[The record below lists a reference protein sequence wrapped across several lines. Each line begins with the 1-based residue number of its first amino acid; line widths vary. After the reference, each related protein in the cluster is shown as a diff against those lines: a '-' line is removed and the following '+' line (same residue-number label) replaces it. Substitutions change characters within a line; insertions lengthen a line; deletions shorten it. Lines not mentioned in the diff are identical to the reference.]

1 MTDNTPLGIRKCLAL
16 TRRAFEIQWRINRKF
31 FLSNGCY
38 GIISTLSP
46 FATIWFSAR
55 LLSELAGQCRP
66 GKLAFWAVCAA
77 CTGLLIRLLT
87 STAEHWKDANQLTFW
102 HRTEHLYAE
111 KMQSMDFEDVE
122 DARVHELRSQ
132 IGQNDNYNNFGLNR
146 PLWEI
151 NGIISALTGVLASVA
166 MTVSLFQSS
175 VNHGFSM
182 QWLNSPLCVVVLLG
196 LIFAAAFVS
205 IRMTAI
211 STACVCG
218 MTAMEHVKKGNR
230 IWCYYGFRLPSLTKA
245 GMDIRLYHMD
255 CGIRAAL
262 EQSQKENWEVETAT
276 ANVRGRCEG
285 ISQLSG
291 SICYGLCYIYV
302 ALKALGAA
310 FPIGF
315 VVQYVG
321 TIGQFSESVR
331 KLAISSTTLIRNAK
345 YLELTYSFL
354 DIENKK
360 YMGTIPVEKRDDN
373 EFEIEFR
380 DVSFRY
386 PGSETDALKHL
397 SFRFKLGTKLAVVGM
412 NGSGKSTMIKLL
424 CRLYDPTEGEILLN
438 GINIQKYDYDEY
450 MSLFSVVFQDFQ
462 LFSFTLGENVASS
475 RNYDRVKAQRCLKQA
490 GFGQRLSQLPKG
502 LDTYLNQDF
511 DQSGVT
517 MSGGEAQKIALARAL
532 YKDAPFMILDE
543 PTAALDPMA
552 EYEIYTRFND
562 MVGRKTAV
570 YISHRL
576 SSCRFCDEIAVFHEG
591 KLVQYGTHSQLL
603 ADPNGQYYALWTAQ
617 AQYYTEESV

>member
-46 FATIWFSAR
+46 FVTIWFSAR
-55 LLSELAGQCRP
+55 LLSELAGECRP
-66 GKLAFWAVCAA
+66 EKLVFWAVCAA

-87 STAEHWKDANQLTFW
+87 STAEHWKDANQPTFW

-122 DARVHELRSQ
+122 DARIHELRSQ
-132 IGQNDNYNNFGLNR
+132 IDQNDNYNSFGLNR

-151 NGIISALTGVLASVA
+151 NGIISALTGILASVA
-166 MTVSLFQSS
+166 MTVSLFRSS
-175 VNHGFSM
+175 VNPGFSM
-182 QWLNSPLCVVVLLG
+182 QWLNSPLCAAVLLG

-230 IWCYYGFRLPSLTKA
+230 IWCYYGFRLPGLTKA

-255 CGIRAAL
+255 RGIRAAL
-262 EQSQKENWEVETAT
+262 EQSQKEDWMVETAT

-321 TIGQFSESVR
+321 AIGQLSESVR
-331 KLAISSTTLIRNAK
+331 KLAVSVTSLIQNAS
-345 YLELTYSFL
+345 YLEVTYSFL

-360 YMGTIPVEKRDDN
+360 YMGTIPVEKRNDN

-386 PGSETDALKHL
+386 PGTETDALKHL

-438 GINIQKYDYDEY
+438 GINIQKYDYEEY

-462 LFSFTLGENVASS
+462 LFSFTLGENVAARRS
-475 RNYDRVKAQRCLKQA
+475 YDREKVLRCLQEA

-517 MSGGEAQKIALARAL
+517 MSGGETQKIALARAL

-543 PTAALDPMA
+543 PTAALDPLA

-562 MVGRKTAV
+562 MVGNKTAV

-576 SSCRFCDEIAVFHEG
+576 SSCRFCDEIAVFHQGE
-591 KLVQYGTHSQLL
+591 LVQYGSHAELL
-603 ADPNGQYYALWTAQ
+603 ADMKGQYYALWMAQ
-617 AQYYTEESV
+617 AQYYAEEG

>member
-46 FATIWFSAR
+46 FVTIWFSAR
-55 LLSELAGQCRP
+55 LLSELAGECRP
-66 GKLAFWAVCAA
+66 EKLVFWAVCAA

-87 STAEHWKDANQLTFW
+87 STAEHWKDANQPTFW

-122 DARVHELRSQ
+122 DARIHELRSQ
-132 IGQNDNYNNFGLNR
+132 IDQNDNYNSFGLNR

-151 NGIISALTGVLASVA
+151 NGIISALTGILASVA
-166 MTVSLFQSS
+166 MTVSLFRSS
-175 VNHGFSM
+175 VNPGFSM
-182 QWLNSPLCVVVLLG
+182 QWLNSPLCAAVLLG

-230 IWCYYGFRLPSLTKA
+230 IWCYYGFRLPGLTKA

-255 CGIRAAL
+255 RGIRAAL
-262 EQSQKENWEVETAT
+262 EQSQKEDRMVETAT

-302 ALKALGAA
+302 ALKALGDA

-321 TIGQFSESVR
+321 AIGQFSESVR
-331 KLAISSTTLIRNAK
+331 KLAVSVTSLIQNAS
-345 YLELTYSFL
+345 YLEVTYSFL

-386 PGSETDALKHL
+386 PGTETDALKHL

-438 GINIQKYDYDEY
+438 GINIQKYDYEEY

-462 LFSFTLGENVASS
+462 LFSFTLGENVAARRS
-475 RNYDRVKAQRCLKQA
+475 YDREKVLRCLQEA

-517 MSGGEAQKIALARAL
+517 MSGGETQKIALARAL

-543 PTAALDPMA
+543 PTAALDPLA

-562 MVGRKTAV
+562 MVGNKTAV

-576 SSCRFCDEIAVFHEG
+576 SSCRFCDEIAVFHQGE
-591 KLVQYGTHSQLL
+591 LVQYGSHAELL
-603 ADPNGQYYALWTAQ
+603 ADTKGQYYALWMAQ
-617 AQYYTEESV
+617 AQYYAEEG

>member
-1 MTDNTPLGIRKCLAL
+1 MANNIPMGLRQRFAL
-16 TRRAFEIQWRINRKF
+16 TCRAFEIQWRINRKF
-31 FLSNGCY
+31 FLSNLCY

-46 FATIWFSAR
+46 FAAIWFSAR
-55 LLSELAGQCRP
+55 LLSELAGQCHP
-66 GKLAFWAVCAA
+66 EKLVFWAVCAA

-87 STAEHWKDANQLTFW
+87 STAEHWKDANQPTFW

-111 KMQSMDFEDVE
+111 KMQSLDFEDVE
-122 DARVHELRSQ
+122 DARIHELRSQ
-132 IGQNDNYNNFGLNR
+132 IDQNDNYNSFGLNR

-151 NGIISALTGVLASVA
+151 NGIISALTGIIASVA
-166 MTVSLFQSS
+166 MTVSLFYSRVSS
-175 VNHGFSM
+175 GYSM

-205 IRMTAI
+205 IRMTEI
-211 STACVCG
+211 STECVCG
-218 MTAMEHVKKGNR
+218 MTAMEHIKKGNR
-230 IWCYYGFRLPSLTKA
+230 IWCYYGFHLPGLTKA

-255 CGIRAAL
+255 CGIQAAL
-262 EQSQKENWEVETAT
+262 EQSQKEDWMVETAT

-321 TIGQFSESVR
+321 AIGQLSESVR
-331 KLAISSTTLIRNAK
+331 KLAVSVTSLIQNAS
-345 YLELTYSFL
+345 YLEVTYSFL

-386 PGSETDALKHL
+386 PGTETDALKHL

-438 GINIQKYDYDEY
+438 GINIQKYDYEEY

-462 LFSFTLGENVASS
+462 LFSFTLGENVAARRS
-475 RNYDRVKAQRCLKQA
+475 YDPDKVRRCLEQA

-517 MSGGEAQKIALARAL
+517 MSGGETQKIALARAL

-543 PTAALDPMA
+543 PTAALDPLA

-562 MVGRKTAV
+562 MVGNKTAV

-576 SSCRFCDEIAVFHEG
+576 SSCRFCDEIAVFHQGE
-591 KLVQYGTHSQLL
+591 LVQYGSHAELL
-603 ADPNGQYYALWTAQ
+603 ADTKGQYYALWMAQ
-617 AQYYTEESV
+617 AQYYAEEG

>member
-46 FATIWFSAR
+46 FVTIWFSAR
-55 LLSELAGQCRP
+55 LLSELAGECRP
-66 GKLAFWAVCAA
+66 EKLVFWAVCAA

-87 STAEHWKDANQLTFW
+87 STAEHWKDANQPTFW

-122 DARVHELRSQ
+122 DARIHELRSQ
-132 IGQNDNYNNFGLNR
+132 IDQNDNYNSFGLNR

-151 NGIISALTGVLASVA
+151 NGIISALTGILASVA
-166 MTVSLFQSS
+166 MTVSLFRSS
-175 VNHGFSM
+175 VNPGFSM
-182 QWLNSPLCVVVLLG
+182 QWLNSPLCAAVLLG

-230 IWCYYGFRLPSLTKA
+230 IWCYYGFRLPGLTKA

-255 CGIRAAL
+255 RGIRAAL
-262 EQSQKENWEVETAT
+262 EQSQKADWMVETAT

-302 ALKALGAA
+302 ALKALGDA

-321 TIGQFSESVR
+321 AIGQLSESVR
-331 KLAISSTTLIRNAK
+331 KLAVSVTSLIQNAS
-345 YLELTYSFL
+345 YLEVTYSFL

-386 PGSETDALKHL
+386 PGTETDALKHL
-397 SFRFKLGTKLAVVGM
+397 SFRFKLGTKLAVVGR

-438 GINIQKYDYDEY
+438 GINIQKYDYEEY

-462 LFSFTLGENVASS
+462 LFSFTLGENVAARRS
-475 RNYDRVKAQRCLKQA
+475 YDPDKVRRCLEQA

-517 MSGGEAQKIALARAL
+517 MSGGETQKIALARAL

-543 PTAALDPMA
+543 PTAALDPLA

-562 MVGRKTAV
+562 MVGNKTAV

-576 SSCRFCDEIAVFHEG
+576 SSCRFCDEIAVFHQGE
-591 KLVQYGTHSQLL
+591 LVQYGSHAELL
-603 ADPNGQYYALWTAQ
+603 ADTKGQYYALWMAQ
-617 AQYYTEESV
+617 AQYYAEEG

>member
-46 FATIWFSAR
+46 FVTIWFSAR
-55 LLSELAGQCRP
+55 LLSELAGECRP
-66 GKLAFWAVCAA
+66 EKLVFWAVCAA

-87 STAEHWKDANQLTFW
+87 STAEHWKDANQPTFW

-122 DARVHELRSQ
+122 DARIHELRSQ
-132 IGQNDNYNNFGLNR
+132 IDQNDNYNSFGLNR

-151 NGIISALTGVLASVA
+151 NGIISALTGILASVA
-166 MTVSLFQSS
+166 MTVSLFRSS
-175 VNHGFSM
+175 VNPGFSM
-182 QWLNSPLCVVVLLG
+182 QWLNSPLCAAVLLG

-230 IWCYYGFRLPSLTKA
+230 IWCYYGFRLPGLTKA

-255 CGIRAAL
+255 RGIRAAL
-262 EQSQKENWEVETAT
+262 EQSQKEDWMVETAT

-302 ALKALGAA
+302 ALKALGDA

-321 TIGQFSESVR
+321 AIGQFSESVR
-331 KLAISSTTLIRNAK
+331 KLAVSVTSLIQNAS
-345 YLELTYSFL
+345 YLEVTYSFL

-386 PGSETDALKHL
+386 PGTETDALKHL

-438 GINIQKYDYDEY
+438 GINIQKYDYEEY

-462 LFSFTLGENVASS
+462 LFSFTLGENVAARRS
-475 RNYDRVKAQRCLKQA
+475 YDREKVLRCLQEA

-517 MSGGEAQKIALARAL
+517 MSGGETQKIALARAL

-543 PTAALDPMA
+543 PTAALDPLA

-562 MVGRKTAV
+562 MVGTKTAI

-576 SSCRFCDEIAVFHEG
+576 SSCRFCDEIAVFHQGE
-591 KLVQYGTHSQLL
+591 LVQYGSHAELL
-603 ADPNGQYYALWTAQ
+603 ADTKGQYYALWMAQ
-617 AQYYTEESV
+617 AQYYAEEG

>member
-122 DARVHELRSQ
+122 DARIHELRSQ
-132 IGQNDNYNNFGLNR
+132 IDQNDNYNSFGLNR

-302 ALKALGAA
+302 ALKALGDA

-321 TIGQFSESVR
+321 AIGQFSESVR
-331 KLAISSTTLIRNAK
+331 KLAVSVTSLIQNAS
-345 YLELTYSFL
+345 YLEVTYSFL

-462 LFSFTLGENVASS
+462 LI
-475 RNYDRVKAQRCLKQA
+475 RI
-490 GFGQRLSQLPKG
+490 RL
-502 LDTYLNQDF
+502 NF
-511 DQSGVT
+511 
-517 MSGGEAQKIALARAL
+517 
-532 YKDAPFMILDE
+532 
-543 PTAALDPMA
+543 
-552 EYEIYTRFND
+552 
-562 MVGRKTAV
+562 
-570 YISHRL
+570 L
-576 SSCRFCDEIAVFHEG
+576 SV
-591 KLVQYGTHSQLL
+591 V
-603 ADPNGQYYALWTAQ
+603 
-617 AQYYTEESV
+617 